1 VKKTLVT
8 LLALVFVLGIAGTA
22 LAAPANPFVDVP
34 AKHWAYGAVAQ
45 LAKAGIVDGYGDGTF
60 RGDRAM
66 TRYEMAQVVAKAMA
80 KSDKADAQQK
90 ALIDKLAV
98 EFAAELNNLG
108 VRVAKLEANA
118 SSIKFSG
125 DARIRY
131 FENVGVNEA
140 GTTTRQQRFQERLRI
155 YMDGKLADNVTFAGR
170 LSAQNGSE
178 ENTGTVTT
186 NVATTVDYA
195 KFTFKE
201 ALMGADFSIGR
212 DSLLLGYGLLSNGTG
227 QYDSFKF
234 AGGGNEV
241 KFWVAY
247 GDIAS
252 YLGNVNT
259 ATATAN
265 PAAIAPTNAVNVT
278 TANLTWTP
286 SKTFNMVGAMYWS
299 NSNMSNAN
307 APYPFKVYSFG
318 AKWNFAT
325 DFWLTSEYAKNTADG
340 TYKPSQRN
348 AFYAQIGY
356 KGANKAVQGSWGMF
370 LNYKKYGASANDWRN
385 TSIPVFE
392 NVNDGFLWTNGN
404 KGWGVGVNYALA
416 KNVIGTITYEDLKS
430 YDGTLQRPKFTYAQ
444 MCFWF

>member
-131 FENVGVNEA
+131 FENLAANA
-140 GTTTRQQRFQERLRI
+140 DGTTNVQQRFQERLRI
-155 YMDGKLADNVTFAGR
+155 YMDGKLNDKVLFAGR
-170 LSAQNGSE
+170 LSAQNKSQEGA
-178 ENTGTVTT
+178 
-186 NVATTVDYA
+186 VADNLGTTVDYA
-195 KFTFKE
+195 KFTFKDTFF
-201 ALMGADFSIGR
+201 GGDFQIGR
-212 DSLLLGYGLLSNGTG
+212 DSLLLGYGLISNGTG

-234 AGGGNEV
+234 IGGGNEV
-241 KFWVAY
+241 KVWAGY
-247 GDIAS
+247 GDISS
-252 YLGNVNT
+252 YLGAVTGTN
-259 ATATAN
+259 AN
-265 PAAIAPTNAVNVT
+265 PAAVAAGNSVNVT
-278 TANLTWTP
+278 TANVTWTP
-286 SKTFNMVGAMYWS
+286 SKTFNMVADMYWS
-299 NSNMSNAN
+299 NSNLTAAN
-307 APYPFKVYSFG
+307 VPYPFKVYSFG
-318 AKWNFAT
+318 AKWNFA
-325 DFWLTSEYAKNTADG
+325 DDLWLTSEYAKNTADG
-340 TYKPSQRN
+340 TYKPNQRN

-356 KGANKAVQGSWGMF
+356 KGANKAVQGSWGLF
-370 LNYKKYGASANDWRN
+370 VNYKKYGASANDWRN

-392 NVNDGFLWTNGN
+392 NVNDGFLWQNGQ
-404 KGWGVGVNYALA
+404 KGWGVAANYAFA

-430 YDGTLQRPKFTYAQ
+430 YDGTIKRPKFTYVR
-444 MCFWF
+444 MELWF